1 MDEKK
6 RIIEFD
12 AAESVPV
19 DGQLPIDSASKGTK
33 KITPALLL
41 KAITD
46 LLGNEALETL
56 AQTLTGA
63 VNEVMGIADDA
74 QDLAENISDEYSAT
88 SAYAKGDYCIHNNT
102 LYKCTTAIGSG
113 GEAWNAS
120 HWSATKCDDELSELK
135 QSLDVL
141 SGIFEFNPTAYSG
154 DMNDIKNPSCYFV
167 TSSASNRPASGFW
180 RLITLTFASAPTQI
194 AISNDL
200 TSMYLRN
207 FTNGAWTAWSKFY

>member
-1 MDEKK
+1 MA
-6 RIIEFD
+6 D
-12 AAESVPV
+12 AEYFKLDDGTVLAVADATARQKVGSAEL
-19 DGQLPIDSASKGTK
+19 Q
-33 KITPALLL
+33 
-41 KAITD
+41 
-46 LLGNEALETL
+46 
-56 AQTLTGA
+56 
-63 VNEVMGIADDA
+63 
-74 QDLAENISDEYSAT
+74 
-88 SAYAKGDYCIHNNT
+88 
-102 LYKCTTAIGSG
+102 TTAKDCSG
-113 GEAWNAS
+113 AIN
-120 HWSATKCDDELSELK
+120 ELK